1 MKNAP
6 PMPIVPR
13 STCATGASAWS
24 RRRSAQR
31 TPTARREKC
40 VRTASVQRQ
49 HSGVRATLTARQ
61 VKCAQPGGAFRPRVE
76 FSGSST
82 HLRGCSRVRAR
93 PCPSPFS
100 VAEGIRTGS
109 GEPHSV
115 QRCVGLMCSTPS
127 RTHLHP
133 LRQRGLKLATTENG
147 SIRLLDRLLV
157 DHLVHLRARLERRPC
172 SEYILVRT
180 SREPCPRGGRSR
192 FASWSGQRGGRHG
205 GIGDSH
211 LGREATCRRMVIR
224 SSVNGESRVR
234 GIQRCRRGG
243 PGADDA

>member
-1 MKNAP
+1 
-6 PMPIVPR
+6 MPIVPR

-61 VKCAQPGGAFRPRVE
+61 VKCAQPGGAFRPQVE

-82 HLRGCSRVRAR
+82 HPRGCSHVRAR
-93 PCPSPFS
+93 PCPSSFS

-127 RTHLHP
+127 RPHPHP

-157 DHLVHLRARLERRPC
+157 DHLAHLRARLEKRPC
-172 SEYILVRT
+172 SEYIP
-180 SREPCPRGGRSR
+180 REYEQGVLSPRWQVTICELERPEG
-192 FASWSGQRGGRHG
+192 W
-205 GIGDSH
+205 
-211 LGREATCRRMVIR
+211 
-224 SSVNGESRVR
+224 ESRR
-234 GIQRCRRGG
+234 NPRFPFGSGG
-243 PGADDA
+243 FIR